1 MPESSTL
8 GKSELRKDAWDK
20 VTGTAEY
27 VADICLDNVFYGAV
41 VRSSVHHGRILSIDT
56 TAAQAAPGVVRVLT
70 AADIPGEQKFGALVQ
85 DQPALASDLVRHFGE
100 PLALVIAVSKAAADR
115 AAKLV
120 QVECEPI
127 EPLLDPVAALQPD
140 VSKLHDAGNLISRY
154 EIKDGDIEK
163 GFAEADVIL
172 EDTFSVPLI
181 SPAYMETEN
190 SLARWNDDGTL
201 TVWVSSQ
208 HPFTD
213 QLEIAATLNMSPES
227 IQVKSAVI
235 GGAFGGKEDAS
246 LAILAAFAAW
256 AVKGTVKLV
265 NTRQESFWAHPK
277 RHPAQIQL
285 KLGAKKDGTFM
296 ALKAVAH
303 VDTGAFASL
312 GPAVGV
318 IVTETLGGSYRI
330 PNVDLETL
338 MAYTNRPLAG
348 AVRGFGSPQSHFA
361 IESMI
366 DMMAAELDLDPI
378 EVRRRNI
385 LREGDKMF
393 TGVVVNNSAN
403 SLPVSLA
410 HAQEV
415 RQKFAGIPP
424 SPGKVAGVGMALVM
438 QSMGLGAKVPDD
450 STQRLE
456 WKPDGSVLI
465 HLGAPDMGQ
474 GLTMVAEQIAAEA
487 LELPY
492 ALINTIGL
500 DTSSSP
506 NGNVT
511 CASRMTYMVGNT
523 IVDAANQLKVQILEQ
538 AARLLNRPQES
549 LRYSRGQVITAEGET
564 IAVREVISRAADDGI
579 ALQSEATFSFPYP
592 EETTPQ
598 HLPIGM
604 PHVLFCFG
612 AQIARVEVD
621 PELGTVAVTHLT
633 AIHDAGR
640 VISKVGVEGQIEGGV
655 AMGLGYALFESM
667 DLKDNG
673 LWIDSF
679 TEYLLPTSKDVPTF
693 HENIILEI
701 PEESGPF
708 GAKGI
713 GEVTVPPTAP
723 AIANAVYNAIGVRV
737 KSLPITPEKLVKELI
752 RWCAPWYGNL
762 HAASPDAQW

>member
-1 MPESSTL
+1 MPESITL
-8 GKSELRKDAWDK
+8 GKSELRKDALGK
-20 VTGTAEY
+20 VTGSAEY
-27 VADICLDNVFYGAV
+27 VADIKLDNVLYGAV
-41 VRSSVHHGRILSIDT
+41 ARTTIHHGRILTIDT
-56 TAAQAAPGVVRVLT
+56 TAAQAVPGVLRVLT

-85 DQPALASDLVRHFGE
+85 DQPPLASDLVHHFGE
-100 PLALVIAVSKAAADR
+100 PLALVVANSRAAAEKAAR
-115 AAKLV
+115 LIRVKY
-120 QVECEPI
+120 EPI
-127 EPLLDPVAALQPD
+127 EPLFDPVAALGPD
-140 VSKLHDAGNLISRY
+140 VSKLHETGNLISRY

-163 GFAEADVIL
+163 GFAEAEVIL

-190 SLARWNDDGTL
+190 SLACWNDDGTL

-213 QLEIAATLNMSPES
+213 QLEIAATLGIPPENVH
-227 IQVKSAVI
+227 VKSAVI

-246 LAILAAFAAW
+246 LAILTSFAAW
-256 AVKGTVKLV
+256 AVKGKVKLV

-277 RHPAQIQL
+277 RHPVKFQF
-285 KLGAKKDGTFM
+285 KLGAKKDGTFV

-303 VDTGAFASL
+303 MDTGAFASY

-318 IVTETLGGSYRI
+318 IVTETLGGSYHI
-330 PNVDLETL
+330 PNVDLETFVV
-338 MAYTNRPLAG
+338 YTNGPLAG
-348 AVRGFGSPQSHFA
+348 AMRGFGSPQSHFA
-361 IESMI
+361 IESMV
-366 DMMAAELDLDPI
+366 DMMAAKLGLDPI
-378 EVRRRNI
+378 EVRRKNI

-393 TGVVVNNSAN
+393 TGVIVNNTAN
-403 SLPVSLA
+403 SLPVSLD
-410 HAQEV
+410 HAQEA
-415 RQKFAGIPP
+415 RRKFAAIPP
-424 SPGKVAGVGMALVM
+424 SPGKAAGVGMALVM

-456 WKPDGSVLI
+456 WQPDGSILI

-474 GLTMVAEQIAAEA
+474 GLTMAAEQIAAEA
-487 LELPY
+487 MELPY
-492 ALINTIGL
+492 ELVNTIGI

-523 IVDAANQLKVQILEQ
+523 MVDAAKGLKAQMLEQ
-538 AARLLNRPQES
+538 AARLLNRPRES
-549 LRYSRGQVITAEGET
+549 LEYSRGHVVTAEGEK
-564 IAVREVISRAADDGI
+564 IAVKEIISRAADDGI
-579 ALQSEATFSFPYP
+579 ILRSESTFSFPYP

-612 AQIARVEVD
+612 AQVARVEVD
-621 PELGTVAVTHLT
+621 SELGTVAVTHLT
-633 AIHDAGR
+633 AIHDVGR
-640 VISKVGVEGQIEGGV
+640 VVSKVGVEGQIEGGA
-655 AMGLGYALFESM
+655 AMGLGYALYENM
-667 DLKDNG
+667 NLKDDG
-673 LWIDSF
+673 RWVDSF

-723 AIANAVYNAIGVRV
+723 AIANAIFNAIGVRV
-737 KSLPITPEKLVKELI
+737 TSLPITPEKLVL
-752 RWCAPWYGNL
+752 
-762 HAASPDAQW
+762 

>member
-1 MPESSTL
+1 MPESITL
-8 GKSELRKDAWDK
+8 GKSELRKDARGK
-20 VTGTAEY
+20 VTGAAEY
-27 VADICLDNVFYGAV
+27 VADIKLDNVLYGAAA
-41 VRSSVHHGRILSIDT
+41 RSGIHHGRILSIDT
-56 TAAQAAPGVVRVLT
+56 AVAQAAPGVVRVLT
-70 AADIPGEQKFGALVQ
+70 AADIPGEPNFGALVQ
-85 DQPALASDLVRHFGE
+85 DQPALAGTLVRHFGE
-100 PLALVIAVSKAAADR
+100 PLALVVATSKAAAYQ

-120 QVECEPI
+120 QVKYEPI
-127 EPLLDPVAALQPD
+127 DPLFDPIAALQPD
-140 VSKLHDAGNLISRY
+140 ASILHGTGNLISRY
-154 EIKDGDIEK
+154 EIRDGDIGK
-163 GFAEADVIL
+163 GFADAEVIL

-190 SLARWNDDGTL
+190 SLARWNDNGTL

-213 QLEIAATLNMSPES
+213 QLEIAATLGLPPENVH
-227 IQVKSAVI
+227 VKSAVI

-246 LAILAAFAAW
+246 LAILTSFAAW

-277 RHPAQIQL
+277 RHPVHFQF
-285 KLGAKKDGTFM
+285 KLGAKKDGTFV

-303 VDTGAFASL
+303 MDTGAFASL

-338 MAYTNRPLAG
+338 VVYTNSPLAG
-348 AVRGFGSPQSHFA
+348 AMRGFGSPQSHFA
-361 IESMI
+361 IESMV
-366 DMMAAELDLDPI
+366 DMMAAELGLDPI

-385 LREGDKMF
+385 LREGDRMF
-393 TGVVVNNSAN
+393 TGVVVNNTAN
-403 SLPVSLA
+403 SLPVSLD
-410 HAQEV
+410 HAQEA
-415 RQKFAGIPP
+415 RKKFAAIPP
-424 SPGKVAGVGMALVM
+424 SSGKVAGVGMALAM
-438 QSMGLGAKVPDD
+438 QSMGLGAKVPDN
-450 STQRLE
+450 STQRLK
-456 WKPDGSVLI
+456 WQPDGSILI

-474 GLTMVAEQIAAEA
+474 GLTMAAEQIAAEA
-487 LELPY
+487 MELPY
-492 ALINTIGL
+492 ELVNTIGL

-523 IVDAANQLKVQILEQ
+523 LVDAAKQLKTQMLEQ

-549 LRYSRGQVITAEGET
+549 LSYSRGHVITAEGGK
-564 IAVREVISRAADDGI
+564 IAVKEIISRAADDGI
-579 ALQSEATFSFPYP
+579 ILQSEATFSFPYP

-612 AQIARVEVD
+612 AQVARVEVD

-633 AIHDAGR
+633 AIHDVGR
-640 VISKVGVEGQIEGGV
+640 TISKIGVEGQIEGGA
-655 AMGLGYALFESM
+655 AMGLGYALFENM
-667 DLKDNG
+667 DLKEDG
-673 LWIDSF
+673 RWVDSF
-679 TEYLLPTSKDVPTF
+679 TEYLLPTSKDVPAF

-708 GAKGI
+708 GAKGV
-713 GEVTVPPTAP
+713 GEVTVPATAP
-723 AIANAVYNAIGVRV
+723 AIANAICNAIGVRI
-737 KSLPITPEKLVKELI
+737 KSLPITHEKLV
-752 RWCAPWYGNL
+752 
-762 HAASPDAQW
+762 

>member
-1 MPESSTL
+1 MPESITL
-8 GKSELRKDAWDK
+8 GKSELRKDAWGK
-20 VTGTAEY
+20 VTGAAEY
-27 VADICLDNVFYGAV
+27 VADIKLDNVLYGAV
-41 VRSSVHHGRILSIDT
+41 ARSSLHHGRILSIDT

-70 AADIPGEQKFGALVQ
+70 AADIPGEKNFGALVQ

-100 PLALVIAVSKAAADR
+100 PLALVVAASR
-115 AAKLV
+115 VAAYQAARLV
-120 QVECEPI
+120 QVNYEPI
-127 EPLLDPVAALQPD
+127 DPLFDPVAALQSD
-140 VSKLHDAGNLISRY
+140 VSKLHEAGNLISRY
-154 EIKDGDIEK
+154 EIKNGDIDK
-163 GFAEADVIL
+163 GFAEAEVIL

-190 SLARWNDDGTL
+190 SLACWNNDGTL

-213 QLEIAATLNMSPES
+213 QLEIAATLGIPSENVH
-227 IQVKSAVI
+227 VKSAVI

-246 LAILAAFAAW
+246 LAILTSFAAW

-277 RHPAQIQL
+277 RHSVQFQY
-285 KLGAKKDGTFM
+285 KLGAKKDGTFV

-303 VDTGAFASL
+303 MDTGAFASL

-338 MAYTNRPLAG
+338 VVYTNSPLAG

-361 IESMI
+361 IESMV
-366 DMMAAELDLDPI
+366 DMMAAELGLNPI
-378 EVRRRNI
+378 EVRRKNI

-393 TGVVVNNSAN
+393 TGVVVNNTAN

-410 HAQEV
+410 HAQV
-415 RQKFAGIPP
+415 TCRKFAAIPP
-424 SPGKVAGVGMALVM
+424 SPGKVAGVGIALVM
-438 QSMGLGAKVPDD
+438 QSMGLGAKVLDD
-450 STQRLE
+450 SAQRLE

-474 GLTMVAEQIAAEA
+474 GLTMAAEQIAAEA
-487 LELPY
+487 MELPY
-492 ALINTIGL
+492 ELVNTIGL
-500 DTSSSP
+500 DTSNSP

-523 IVDAANQLKVQILEQ
+523 LVAAAKQLKAQMLEQ

-549 LRYSRGQVITAEGET
+549 LGYSHGYVVTAEDER
-564 IAVREVISRAADDGI
+564 IAVKEIISRAADDGI
-579 ALQSEATFSFPYP
+579 ALHSEATFSFPYP

-598 HLPIGM
+598 HFPIGM

-612 AQIARVEVD
+612 AQVARVEVD
-621 PELGTVAVTHLT
+621 PELGTVTVTHLT
-633 AIHDAGR
+633 AIHDVGR
-640 VISKVGVEGQIEGGV
+640 AISKAGVEGQIEGGA

-667 DLKDNG
+667 DLKEDG
-673 LWIDSF
+673 QWVDSF

-713 GEVTVPPTAP
+713 GEVAVPPTAP
-723 AIANAVYNAIGVRV
+723 AIANAVYNAIGIRV
-737 KSLPITPEKLVKELI
+737 KSLPITPEKLVL
-752 RWCAPWYGNL
+752 
-762 HAASPDAQW
+762 